1 MEEDIKILKEFTESS
16 CCLASQEEIIECVKN
31 LIKGYREL
39 EKEIEILREYI
50 IIAPNLDEMTALKYA
65 HIQESAYFRGRAE
78 EQQRANETIHKHFI
92 PKSKIKEKI
101 EELESKIKAT
111 FCKYMT
117 EEDYYNNKFLSSDVA
132 EDYEVLEVRKL
143 ISNRNLL
150 QELMEDK

>member
-1 MEEDIKILKEFTESS
+1 MEEDIKILEDMRDKIYG
-16 CCLASQEEIIECVKN
+16 EIQFVDDFDIEIECQKQFDALNLAINHLRKN
-31 LIKGYREL
+31 KIDK
-39 EKEIEILREYI
+39 
-50 IIAPNLDEMTALKYA
+50 N
-65 HIQESAYFRGRAE
+65 
-78 EQQRANETIHKHFI
+78 NFI

-117 EEDYYNNKFLSSDVA
+117 EEDYYNNKFLSSDVV

>member
-1 MEEDIKILKEFTESS
+1 MEEQEKIL
-16 CCLASQEEIIECVKN
+16 EIINNSLENKFRGQCVLNVEYLKSIKEYIEN

-39 EKEIEILREYI
+39 KEINESFIWQS
-50 IIAPNLDEMTALKYA
+50 NFDMKY
-65 HIQESAYFRGRAE
+65 YE
-78 EQQRANETIHKHFI
+78 ENYI
-92 PKSKIKEKI
+92 PKSKIKEKL